1 MSATHPGLLA
11 AVGLASATAAV
22 WTPRLADHL
31 TRTPHAVNT
40 AVGGPW
46 RRSLTAAGV
55 AGLTGTVLVWRLP
68 TTPVPA
74 ACLLAAWLLF
84 LQAGLLLT
92 IADLETRRLP
102 TSAIAATAAAASVLL
117 LIGAAAGH
125 DPGPILAALT
135 GAALVGG
142 TYLALAVLTPAGP
155 GMGDVRLAALTGG
168 LAAATGW
175 NTLLLTAML
184 PYLLGLPS
192 AIVQYRRGGGNRHI
206 PFGPFLAAGAVTA
219 VIITG

>member
-142 TYLALAVLTPAGP
+142 TYLALAVLTPGWPPAWATSAWPPSPAASPPPPAGTP
-155 GMGDVRLAALTGG
+155 SYSPPCCPTCSACPQRSCST
-168 LAAATGW
+168 AAAAETGTSRSGRSW
-175 NTLLLTAML
+175 PPA
-184 PYLLGLPS
+184 
-192 AIVQYRRGGGNRHI
+192 R
-206 PFGPFLAAGAVTA
+206 
-219 VIITG
+219 